1 MLKDIKV
8 FPGAPGYDV
17 PPGDSVPPGGDPP
30 SALSQLAAAREQ
42 VRALQAA
49 LEEKRAE
56 VELLHEVA
64 AGIAAAPSVE
74 EMLDFVAATAIR
86 VTGTDSASIYVLD
99 DSKGELTLR
108 AVKESPHR
116 VVGRLKL
123 KVGEGITGWVARELR
138 PVALEREAYKDPR
151 FKDLPDLQDQ

>member
-1 MLKDIKV
+1 MSGRSSAGVL
-8 FPGAPGYDV
+8 APAG
-17 PPGDSVPPGGDPP
+17 PEL
-30 SALSQLAAAREQ
+30 AAELAAAREQ
-42 VRALQAA
+42 VRALQAE

-74 EMLDFVAATAIR
+74 EMLDYVAGTAIR
-86 VTGTDSASIYVLD
+86 VSEPDSASIYVLD
-99 DSKGELTLR
+99 DAKGELTLR

-123 KVGEGITGWVARELR
+123 KVGEGITGWVARE
-138 PVALEREAYKDPR
+138 
-151 FKDLPDLQDQ
+151 